1 MKAKKENKSSN
12 LKQKLIKSFYITAI
26 IFGSFGLSQKAFAVD
41 LGEAYPKTRES
52 DKNLTWENY
61 KKGPIK
67 LDYTDRYIGM
77 AWKTV
82 PKYEQVTIEHLQR
95 VAGRLNDLTYLSK
108 SNFDKMKTIED
119 KKADKDFEHLNQLG
133 GTKKSDEEIKNLEKA
148 LETAKQSN
156 DKEKIKT
163 AEEAL
168 RAAKVHNINVEA
180 ADKAKKNLV
189 KALSDKVVTDI
200 KGDTN
205 NLIGV
210 KKVTSEEGTD
220 YTLDTTNL
228 KAALD
233 NKVGKTELK
242 NELDKKANAA
252 DVYTKEETSAL
263 VNSGT
268 SAAVALAGLHALPY
282 DPERPSQLSAAFGLY
297 KGSKSIAVGLNHYIN
312 ENTLVT
318 GAVSTAFGS
327 GKLGGLAVNVG
338 ITYRFGKGKDGYKTI
353 KERRENIENMRKEIQ
368 DLRELIN
375 ALQSEIKN
383 LKK

>member
-52 DKNLTWENY
+52 DKNLNWENY

-67 LDYTDRYIGM
+67 LDYTTRGIGM
-77 AWKTV
+77 AWEVV
-82 PKYEQVTIEHLQR
+82 PKYNQVTIEHLQR
-95 VAGRLNDLTYLSK
+95 VAGHLNDLTYLSK
-108 SNFDKMKTIED
+108 SNFDKIKTIE
-119 KKADKDFEHLNQLG
+119 KK
-133 GTKKSDEEIKNLEKA
+133 
-148 LETAKQSN
+148 LET
-156 DKEKIKT
+156 
-163 AEEAL
+163 
-168 RAAKVHNINVEA
+168 
-180 ADKAKKNLV
+180 
-189 KALSDKVVTDI
+189 
-200 KGDTN
+200 
-205 NLIGV
+205 IGN
-210 KKVTSEEGTD
+210 SEVSKD
-220 YTLDTTNL
+220 
-228 KAALD
+228 
-233 NKVGKTELK
+233 
-242 NELDKKANAA
+242 ELDKKANAA
-252 DVYTKEETSAL
+252 DVYTKADADDIFAKKSFEHLNNLNNKEVSKEELDELKNKLDEANEGADENAKKAAKEALYKAEKNNKDKKTAEEAKENLKKALGDSFADKKEIEDVKNSIKNMGDNLTNNYYNKEETSAL

-338 ITYRFGKGKDGYKTI
+338 ITYRFGKGKDGYTTI
-353 KERRENIENMRKEIQ
+353 KERREKIDNMQKEIQ
-368 DLRELIN
+368 DLRELVN